1 MVMGAQVMSMKPC
14 HQPMPMASHIPMI
27 PEQCITLPR
36 NIQRILALLHLL
48 AITRMDTMA
57 IPIVEVEVVSEME
70 TPVDVEATMAM
81 TSHVIKSMHMG
92 KMILTTPSP
101 KPLPW
106 ERRRSARQ
114 TPWA

>member
-1 MVMGAQVMSMKPC
+1 MGAQAMSMKPC
-14 HQPMPMASHIPMI
+14 HQPMPMANHIPMI

-57 IPIVEVEVVSEME
+57 IPTVEVEVVSEME
-70 TPVDVEATMAM
+70 TTVDVEATIAM
-81 TSHVIKSMHMG
+81 TSRVIKSIHMG
-92 KMILTTPSP
+92 KMILITTSP
-101 KPLPW
+101 KPPPW